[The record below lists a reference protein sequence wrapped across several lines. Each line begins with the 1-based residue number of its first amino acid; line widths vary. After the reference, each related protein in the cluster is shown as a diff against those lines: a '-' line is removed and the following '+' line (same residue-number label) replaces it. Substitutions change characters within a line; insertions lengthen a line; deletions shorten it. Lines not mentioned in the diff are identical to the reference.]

1 MKGKLTLVT
10 GGARSGKSSFSEKM
24 CFERGQKVAY
34 IATAAALDEGMV
46 DRIKKHQE
54 RRPDSW
60 TTFEKQDK
68 VHEIF
73 AQEDIGGY
81 DVFLLD
87 CLTVLVT
94 NIMLSD
100 PCIDWDKV
108 SRDRIDEIENGIL
121 DQVNKLVDRVLE
133 NGHELIVVTNEVGLG
148 IVPEN
153 RLARVFR
160 DIAGKANELVA
171 SRAQEVFFVVSGI
184 PMKIK
189 G

>member
-1 MKGKLTLVT
+1 MKGKVTLVT
-10 GGARSGKSSFSEKM
+10 GGARSGKSSFAEKM
-24 CFERGQKVAY
+24 CFDCGEKVGY

-46 DRIKKHQE
+46 DRIKKHQL
-54 RRPDSW
+54 RRPDAW
-60 TTFEKQDK
+60 TTFEKQD
-68 VHEIF
+68 HIDEIF
-73 AQEDIGGY
+73 AKGSSQAF

-100 PCIDWDKV
+100 SSIDWDQV
-108 SRDRIDEIENGIL
+108 SRDRIDDIEDDIL
-121 DQVNKLVDRVLE
+121 NQVNKLVDIVLE
-133 NGHELIVVTNEVGLG
+133 KGHDLIVVTNEVGLG

>member
-1 MKGKLTLVT
+1 MKGQITLVT
-10 GGARSGKSSFSEKM
+10 GGARSGKSAFAEKL
-24 CFERGQKVAY
+24 CAERGEKIGY

-46 DRIKKHQE
+46 ERIKRHKE

-60 TTFEKQDK
+60 TTFEKQQMLHDLMNK
-68 VHEIF
+68 
-73 AQEDIGGY
+73 DSMRDY

-87 CLTVLVT
+87 CLTVLTT

-100 PCIDWDKV
+100 YEIDWDTIPRETVNYIEEQVLTQIEALIDSVMKHGHKV
-108 SRDRIDEIENGIL
+108 
-121 DQVNKLVDRVLE
+121 
-133 NGHELIVVTNEVGLG
+133 IVVTNEVGLG

-153 RLARVFR
+153 RLARIYR
-160 DIAGKANELVA
+160 DIAGKANEIVA
-171 SRAQEVFFVVSGI
+171 KHAGEVYFVVSGI